1 MSRMPTSRLIRVA
14 AAAALLVSATESAP
28 LAQMD
33 TSLFAGLRWR
43 SIGPNRG
50 GRSQTAE
57 GSASRPLEY
66 YFGATG
72 GGIWKTT
79 DGGLTWRPVSDK
91 QIKSSSVG
99 AIAIAPSNPDVVYAG
114 MGETELR
121 GNIIQGDGVYR
132 TTDAGKTW
140 TSLGLEK
147 TQTIARIRVHPTNPD
162 LVYIAALENPYNT
175 NTERNVFRSKDGNKN

>member
-1 MSRMPTSRLIRVA
+1 MPTSRLIRVA

-72 GGIWKTT
+72 GGLWKTI
-79 DGGLTWRPVSDK
+79 DGGTTWKPVTDPLTPGTSGKPHIPRPRFAYFDHD
-91 QIKSSSVG
+91 
-99 AIAIAPSNPDVVYAG
+99 PSNGLPTGQRRVDVYIG
-114 MGETELR
+114 SQGR
-121 GNIIQGDGVYR
+121 G
-132 TTDAGKTW
+132 AW
-140 TSLGLEK
+140 
-147 TQTIARIRVHPTNPD
+147 RIRLDIP
-162 LVYIAALENPYNT
+162 
-175 NTERNVFRSKDGNKN
+175 